1 MDTIEIWDRNGLF
14 QVQYLQPL
22 NKTQSCKQMRA
33 VVNSSSRVERR
44 IKQPYGS
51 ETVAH

>member
-1 MDTIEIWDRNGLF
+1 MDAIEIWYWYGYF

-33 VVNSSSRVERR
+33 VVNPSSRVERR
-44 IKQPYGS
+44 LVQPYGS
-51 ETVAH
+51 KTVTH